1 MYICYSMYRIAKVQV
16 FLIIFINRH
25 LSQLGIMI
33 PKLFGKHI
41 KIDQQKKV
49 LSRYTPIA
57 IGVPNRVLRLVEEG
71 ILDLSNISHIII
83 DMKE

>member
-1 MYICYSMYRIAKVQV
+1 
-16 FLIIFINRH
+16 
-25 LSQLGIMI
+25 MI

-49 LSRYTPIA
+49 LSRYTAMA

>member
-1 MYICYSMYRIAKVQV
+1 MYRIAKVQL
-16 FLIIFINRH
+16 FLILFINRP

-41 KIDQQKKV
+41 KIDQQKIV

>member
-1 MYICYSMYRIAKVQV
+1 
-16 FLIIFINRH
+16 
-25 LSQLGIMI
+25 MI
-33 PKLFGKHI
+33 PILFGKHI

-49 LSRYTPIA
+49 LSRYAPIA

>member
-1 MYICYSMYRIAKVQV
+1 MHICYSMYRIAKVQL
-16 FLIIFINRH
+16 FLILFINRP

-33 PKLFGKHI
+33 HKLFGKHI

-49 LSRYTPIA
+49 LSRYAPIA